1 MEIEL
6 GELDERKRFE
16 IKLQIVLYETA
27 EKVKQRERVEE
38 FEEYQKER
46 VAKIK
51 EILGYEGKTL
61 RIFENGQLI
70 FEVKE

>member
-16 IKLQIVLYETA
+16 IKLQIALYETA

-61 RIFENGQLI
+61 RILENGQLI

>member
-16 IKLQIVLYETA
+16 IKLQIALYETA
-27 EKVKQRERVEE
+27 EKVKQPERVEE

>member
-16 IKLQIVLYETA
+16 IKLQIALYETA
-27 EKVKQRERVEE
+27 EKVKQPKRVEE

>member
-16 IKLQIVLYETA
+16 IKLQIALYETA